1 MAAAGEMLL
10 PNRADMDDDSYG
22 VVLQLMLEDAR
33 QLAKGKGKQKDG
45 AGSDNQVAFDF
56 YAQEIQNALTIDA
69 DHRLTLSNYQALR
82 TDVNVISQMQHE
94 ELMARHDH
102 EVALALSQGREPP
115 PMPPP
120 APAPEKIPEIASAP
134 VAHARNPLK
143 RKHSNTPPAQP
154 ARRPK
159 TGDVS
164 RARQS
169 TKGKELQTGPAEPT
183 KRARTEGF
191 DFRDETDDDLIFQ
204 GKRVRLGE
212 SSSWAASRQPPPT
225 RRTCTSCME
234 PTPELRLIRAPCS
247 HEYCHTCI
255 KGLFTSAMR
264 DETLF
269 PPKCCKQAIPAEQ
282 HSPILGRDLVN
293 LYHAKQIEFSTENRT
308 YCHNSKCGAFINPG
322 NVGRCSSCGMRTCV
336 SCKRASHSGDCP
348 RDNELRRVLDMA
360 EQEGW
365 RRCTK
370 CNAMVELAHGCNHM
384 T

>member
-1 MAAAGEMLL
+1 
-10 PNRADMDDDSYG
+10 MDDDSYG
-22 VVLQLMLEDAR
+22 VVMQLMLEDAR
-33 QLAKGKGKQKDG
+33 QLAEGKGKQKEG
-45 AGSDNQVAFDF
+45 ADSDNQIAFALH
-56 YAQEIQNALTIDA
+56 AQEIQNALNIDA
-69 DHRLTLSNYQALR
+69 DHRLTLSIHQALR

-115 PMPPP
+115 AMPPP
-120 APAPEKIPEIASAP
+120 APAPEQVPEIASP
-134 VAHARNPLK
+134 TVVDARNPLK
-143 RKHSNTPPAQP
+143 RKRSDAKPVQP
-154 ARRPK
+154 AAKRPK
-159 TGDVS
+159 IGDVTHTG
-164 RARQS
+164 QS
-169 TKGKELQTGPAEPT
+169 AKGKELQAANAQPT
-183 KRARTEGF
+183 KRARIEGF

-204 GKRVRLGE
+204 GKRARLGE
-212 SSSWAASRQPPPT
+212 SSSWAASRQPPLTHRP
-225 RRTCTSCME
+225 CTSCME
-234 PTPELRLIRAPCS
+234 PTPEQRLIRAPCS
-247 HEYCHTCI
+247 HEYCHTCV

-282 HSPILGRDLVN
+282 HSEILGRDLVN

-308 YCHNSKCGAFINPG
+308 YCHNAKCGAFINPG

-336 SCKRASHSGDCP
+336 SCKRASHGGDCSQ
-348 RDNELRRVLDMA
+348 DDELRRVLQMA
-360 EQEGW
+360 EQKGW